1 MHSKLLVGIA
11 ASMLVTAAGCGASGS
26 AAVPKAVTANV
37 SEFKITTDAPKV
49 AAGDVTFTVAN
60 KGGATHEFVVVR
72 TDIAADALPK
82 TADGL
87 VAEGG
92 ALTKIDEVEDVT
104 PGTSKTM
111 TVKLDPGKYVFF
123 CNLAGHYLGGM
134 HGSVEVVAATA
145 AN

>member
-1 MHSKLLVGIA
+1 MRSKLLLGVA
-11 ASMLVTAAGCGASGS
+11 ASMIVTAAGCGGNAA
-26 AAVPKAVTANV
+26 AAVPKAVNANV
-37 SEFKITTDAPKV
+37 SEFKITADAAKV
-49 AAGDVTFTVAN
+49 SAGDVTFTISN
-60 KGGATHEFVVVR
+60 KGAATHEFVVVK
-72 TDIAADALPK
+72 TDIAPDALPK
-82 TADGL
+82 TTDGL

-111 TVKLDPGKYVFF
+111 TVKLEPGKYVFF
-123 CNLAGHYLGGM
+123 CNLAGHYIGGM